1 MAKSYLG
8 KISALVT
15 ANTSDFNKKL
25 DESAQRTRSFASAV
39 RSQINAAERAASKS
53 LDGIYTSLQKVERAL
68 SAAGGRRLSLIDE
81 REANK
86 IRQLAS
92 AAEEVYRPLERAA
105 KASEK
110 LGADVRANF
119 QPALVAAQKS
129 AEALNRAI
137 ESGGTVGSA
146 SYSRVRRQVELTAEA
161 IDRLSEAQASVGG
174 LATGRELRFQN
185 PGLVAALD
193 DARREQERAARID
206 PRRAQQ
212 LGLGAIQG
220 RQFLAAQRAAEA
232 NALVEDAR
240 FNVARRPD
248 SARFQQDLQA
258 AVQLAREADVA
269 LEGATDEL
277 RQQVNLE
284 ERLVAARE
292 RELTLIQQTG
302 AASRRATPVA
312 DLLNLRRADEEESA
326 FRSRAADEAERES
339 QATARLVEL
348 LNRAS
353 AIEQER
359 RSGALARQNAA
370 NFDNATA
377 GVLRSQE
384 PGSDL
389 FAREPR
395 TIQTELARTAA
406 LRSQFFSL
414 PPDVQQSLEDE
425 RRAINNIANA
435 ARDGSAGIGTLE
447 LANNRMAAA
456 INLANQALNEQ
467 RTVAVQSADTLER
480 QARARI
486 GGDIGDVGG
495 ALDIARQV
503 DAVIDRVASLRQRID
518 SLPDGIRSNL
528 VPALQ
533 QATTEAAA
541 LARNGF
547 GATADQVRRATAEV
561 QRLEQRTR
569 RASNA
574 INFRDQFGGRG
585 RRGIELGLQEL
596 SLRSYASELQ
606 VIQRALS
613 SASQTARG
621 PGVDSFNRL
630 RTAVARFAAA
640 GTIDTRQARQEITRL
655 REDAIRAA
663 AAVSGIS
670 VGNLRRAVGRAGDVG
685 RGGFDNFTLA
695 AQQAVFAID
704 DFFSVT
710 GGFEQR
716 IRAVGNNLTQLGFIL
731 GGTAGLVASLS
742 IVLLSQGALAL
753 YRFANNGRTTEDSVK
768 ALNETLSRQKSL
780 VEELASAFR
789 SLSSQISSR
798 GFRGATK
805 DAAELSQALD
815 EIRQKQSERV
825 DERNA
830 SLSPD
835 VQRTRATIAA
845 RERELQGTSDIGRA
859 AIIRADIDNLR
870 REERQTIQR
879 LRQRA
884 ALSAGQAIE
893 SVDRARR
900 AVSEGAATDL
910 QVAIPSE
917 ANRAGDV
924 VRRFRD
930 EQEAS
935 NDIRSVADV
944 ASLRAASN
952 ESSRVAEARKIV
964 ESQIAELRQQAKQER
979 GFFGTSYAGRAAE
992 QEIARLE
999 DTLNQLNKALLDS
1012 LDTLEREVS
1021 RQALLSASRLGNSL
1035 ESLEQAVGTSAALT
1049 LRSTAELTT
1058 FVEQLRDAQQRLA
1071 DAVSSGDEES
1081 AQAAREEIEALREA
1095 TSQYTSAANA
1105 VSQFAEALNRVSN
1118 QLAATVLSEAE
1129 SAAEQARRQANAA
1142 GAAAS
1147 RGPAAAD
1154 EAEFQDRR
1162 RRQLEAEATQAREQE
1177 AEIRRQNNDAVRRFE
1192 DDARSGRLD
1201 AETQALIRQ
1210 RDAAQS
1216 EIDNARDSG
1225 KTVPADAVERRD
1237 TAQRQLD
1244 QRFENSPAGR
1254 AAADRA
1260 DRFDV
1265 EQAARRQREDDIRR
1279 GREISRTPA
1288 EAAGRQLADDLR
1300 GLQAAFDDLPAAQQ
1314 NARELARDQQRVTT
1328 EALRST
1334 APAIF
1339 GLADQVQNAVLQGP
1353 SRAALQASDVTTAQ
1367 GAAELNRLLRGDDS
1381 ARNQDLVEL
1390 QKQSNSLQELV
1401 NIARQ
1406 NGAPPGVLDL

>member
-119 QPALVAAQKS
+119 QPALIAAQKS
-129 AEALNRAI
+129 AESLNRAI
-137 ESGGTVGSA
+137 ESGGAVSAA
-146 SYSRVRRQVELTAEA
+146 SYGRVRRQVELTAEA
-161 IDRLSEAQASVGG
+161 IDRLSEAQASLGG
-174 LATGRELRFQN
+174 LATGRELRFQS

-220 RQFLAAQRAAEA
+220 RQFIAAQRAAEA

-240 FNVARRPD
+240 LNVARRPD
-248 SARFQQDLQA
+248 SVRFQQDLQA
-258 AVQLAREADVA
+258 AVQLAREADTA
-269 LEGATDEL
+269 LETVTAELRAQLDVLDAQVSREQQLVDLARSRAQAASRFLNVDQRESDLVSNAGLVTNLDPSGRTIQQRVRDIDQLRTAEGSLRAEQEARLAVANSLLSVDQRESDLVSLSGSATGGGRVDLQRAFRDNLEREARARMGGDIPGGSGPLGADLEISRQVDNVVDRVGRL
-277 RQQVNLE
+277 RQQ
-284 ERLVAARE
+284 
-292 RELTLIQQTG
+292 I
-302 AASRRATPVA
+302 
-312 DLLNLRRADEEESA
+312 
-326 FRSRAADEAERES
+326 
-339 QATARLVEL
+339 
-348 LNRAS
+348 
-353 AIEQER
+353 
-359 RSGALARQNAA
+359 
-370 NFDNATA
+370 
-377 GVLRSQE
+377 
-384 PGSDL
+384 
-389 FAREPR
+389 
-395 TIQTELARTAA
+395 
-406 LRSQFFSL
+406 
-414 PPDVQQSLEDE
+414 
-425 RRAINNIANA
+425 
-435 ARDGSAGIGTLE
+435 
-447 LANNRMAAA
+447 
-456 INLANQALNEQ
+456 
-467 RTVAVQSADTLER
+467 
-480 QARARI
+480 
-486 GGDIGDVGG
+486 
-495 ALDIARQV
+495 
-503 DAVIDRVASLRQRID
+503 DA
-518 SLPDGIRSNL
+518 LPDGIRSNL

-533 QATTEAAA
+533 LATTEAAT
-541 LARNGF
+541 LARAGF
-547 GATADQVRRATAEV
+547 GATADQIRRATAEV

-569 RASNA
+569 RASTA
-574 INFRDQFGGRG
+574 LNFREQFGGRG
-585 RRGIELGLQEL
+585 RRGVELGLQEL
-596 SLRSYASELQ
+596 SLRSYTAELQ

-613 SASQTARG
+613 AASQTARG
-621 PGVDSFNRL
+621 PAIESFNRL
-630 RTAVARFAAA
+630 RAAVARFAAA
-640 GTIDTRQARQEITRL
+640 GTLDTREARQEIARL
-655 REDAIRAA
+655 REEAIRAA
-663 AAVSGIS
+663 AAVAGINT
-670 VGNLRRAVGRAGDVG
+670 GNLRRAVGRAGDVG

-753 YRFANNGRTTEDSVK
+753 YRFANNGRTTEDSAK

-815 EIRQKQSERV
+815 EIRQKQNERR

-835 VQRTRATIAA
+835 VQRIRATIAA

-859 AIIRADIDNLR
+859 AVIRADIDDLR
-870 REERQTIQR
+870 REEQQTVRR
-879 LRQRA
+879 LRQRTT
-884 ALSAGQAIE
+884 LTAGQAIE

-900 AVSEGAATDL
+900 AFSEGAATDL
-910 QVAIPSE
+910 QLAIPAE

-924 VRRFRD
+924 VRRFR
-930 EQEAS
+930 EQQTAS
-935 NDIRSVADV
+935 NDRRSVADV
-944 ASLRAASN
+944 ASLRAAAN
-952 ESSRVAEARKIV
+952 ESSRVAEARRIV
-964 ESQIAELRQQAKQER
+964 ESQIAELRQQARQER
-979 GFFGTSYAGRAAE
+979 GFFGTTYAGQAAE
-992 QEIARLE
+992 QEAARLE
-999 DTLNQLNKALLDS
+999 DTLNQLNTALLNS
-1012 LDTLEREVS
+1012 LDALEREAS

-1095 TSQYTSAANA
+1095 TNQYTRAASS
-1105 VSQFAEALNRVSN
+1105 VSQFAETLNRVSN
-1118 QLAATVLSEAE
+1118 QLAATVVSEAE
-1129 SAAEQARRQANAA
+1129 AAAEQARRQANAA
-1142 GAAAS
+1142 AAAAS

-1154 EAEFQDRR
+1154 EAGFQERR
-1162 RRQLEAEATQAREQE
+1162 RRQLEAEATQSRDQE
-1177 AEIRRQNNDAVRRFE
+1177 AEIRRQNNAAVRQFE
-1192 DDARSGRLD
+1192 DDARRGRLD
-1201 AETQALIRQ
+1201 AQTQDLVRQ

-1216 EIDNARDSG
+1216 EIDNARDSNQ
-1225 KTVPADAVERRD
+1225 TVPADAVERRD

-1244 QRFENSPAGR
+1244 QRFERSAAGR

-1260 DRFDV
+1260 DRFDI
-1265 EQAARRQREDDIRR
+1265 EQATRRQREDDIRR
-1279 GREISRTPA
+1279 GREISQTPA
-1288 EAAGRQLADDLR
+1288 ERAGRQLADDLR
-1300 GLQAAFDDLPAAQQ
+1300 GLQAAFDEFPLPQ
-1314 NARELARDQQRVTT
+1314 NAGELSSDQQRVIN

-1406 NGAPPGVLDL
+1406 NGAPPGVLNL